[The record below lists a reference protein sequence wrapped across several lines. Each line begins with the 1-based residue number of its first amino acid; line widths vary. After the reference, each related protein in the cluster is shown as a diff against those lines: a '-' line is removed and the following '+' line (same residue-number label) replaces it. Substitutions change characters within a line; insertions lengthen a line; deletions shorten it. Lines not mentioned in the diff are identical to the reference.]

1 MNHQEVNKTVARPER
16 MNRCGPTASL
26 RASNNVVITNLIAAK
41 VRALAPMIVIYMV
54 AYIGV
59 TVLGGFAKDFMALKV
74 AGSLNIGFVLIA
86 LNYVISW
93 VLALVYVRVANANFD
108 PMVERAAGVARRDGG
123 RR

>member
-1 MNHQEVNKTVARPER
+1 M
-16 MNRCGPTASL
+16 
-26 RASNNVVITNLIAAK
+26 ITNLIAAK

-74 AGSLNIGFVLIA
+74 AGSLNVGFMLIA

-93 VLALVYVRVANANFD
+93 
-108 PMVERAAGVARRDGG
+108 AAASVWGQKRRRSLIG
-123 RR
+123 RSPR

>member
-1 MNHQEVNKTVARPER
+1 MNHQEVNKTVGRPER
-16 MNRCGPTASL
+16 MNRCGPMASL

-41 VRALAPMIVIYMV
+41 VRALAPMIVIYTV

-59 TVLGGFAKDFMALKV
+59 TVLGGLAKDFMALKV

-108 PMVERAAGVARRDGG
+108 PMVERAVGVARRDGG
-123 RR
+123 QR

>member
-1 MNHQEVNKTVARPER
+1 MNNQEVNKTVARPESL
-16 MNRCGPTASL
+16 NRCGPTTSL
-26 RASNNVVITNLIAAK
+26 RASINVVITNLIAAK

-74 AGSLNIGFVLIA
+74 AGSLNVGFVLIA

-108 PMVERAAGVARRDGG
+108 PMVERAAGVARQDGG